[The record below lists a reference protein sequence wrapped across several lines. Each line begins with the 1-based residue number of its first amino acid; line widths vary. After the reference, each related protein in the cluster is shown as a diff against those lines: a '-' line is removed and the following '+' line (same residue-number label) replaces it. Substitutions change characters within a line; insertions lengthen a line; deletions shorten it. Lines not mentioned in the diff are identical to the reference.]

1 MVLASLTQ
9 VAAMNARVPP
19 APLALLGTLGLAIW
33 AGCKE
38 SATSVPAG
46 QGVRIVNAYTQPVDV
61 LVDGALVVSSVPPGQ
76 LDSVQQGAGAH
87 TLTLRV
93 SGTTASVAVP
103 LRAEAGA
110 FRTIAAVRS
119 GGALAASVLDDTG
132 AVVPAGAT
140 KVRVLHLAP
149 NAGEIQ
155 VFRTQP
161 DYSTPI
167 EWQFPFLYDSAA
179 ISSLGNP
186 YFQST
191 VGTWDIRAW
200 LKPSEVALGWDGTT
214 ARVTLTLASGE
225 KRTVLVLD
233 NPGGGI
239 RLSVIE

>member
-1 MVLASLTQ
+1 MVLAPLAE
-9 VAAMNARVPP
+9 VATVNARIP
-19 APLALLGTLGLAIW
+19 PLALAIW
-33 AGCKE
+33 SGCGE
-38 SATSVPAG
+38 TATSVQAG

-61 LVDGALVVSSVPPGQ
+61 YVDGALVVSSVPPGH
-76 LDSVQQGAGAH
+76 LDSVQQGAGVH
-87 TLTLRV
+87 TVALRV
-93 SGTTASVAVP
+93 RGATASVAVP
-103 LRAEAGA
+103 LRTEAGA

-119 GGALAASVLDDTG
+119 GGALSASVLDDTN

-161 DYSTPI
+161 DWGTPI

-186 YFQST
+186 YLQST
-191 VGTWDIRAW
+191 VGTWDTRAW
-200 LKPSEVALGWDGTT
+200 RKPSEVALGWDGTT

-233 NPGGGI
+233 GPGGGI

>member
-1 MVLASLTQ
+1 MVLASIAE
-9 VAAMNARVPP
+9 VAAVNARIP
-19 APLALLGTLGLAIW
+19 PLALLGTLGVAIW
-33 AGCKE
+33 SGCRE
-38 SATSVPAG
+38 SATSVQAG
-46 QGVRIVNAYTQPVDV
+46 QGLRIVNAYTQPLDV
-61 LVDGALVVSSVPPGQ
+61 FVDGALVVSSVPPGQ
-76 LDSVQQGAGAH
+76 LDSVQQGAGVH
-87 TLTLRV
+87 TVALGA
-93 SGTTASVAVP
+93 SGATASVAVP
-103 LRAEAGA
+103 LKTEAGA

-119 GGALAASVLDDTG
+119 GGALSASVLDDTG

-161 DYSTPI
+161 DYGTPI
-167 EWQFPFLYDSAA
+167 EWKFPFLYDSAA

-200 LKPSEVALGWDGTT
+200 RKPSEVALGWNGTT
-214 ARVTLTLASGE
+214 ARVSLTLASGE
-225 KRTVLVLD
+225 KGTVLVLD
-233 NPGGGI
+233 KPGGGI

>member
-1 MVLASLTQ
+1 MHTRFALCAFVL
-9 VAAMNARVPP
+9 
-19 APLALLGTLGLAIW
+19 LAGTVS
-33 AGCKE
+33 GCGE
-38 SATSVPAG
+38 SATSAQAA

-61 LVDGALVVSSVPPGQ
+61 FVDGALVASSVPPGQ
-76 LDSVQQGAGAH
+76 LDSVEQDAGAH
-87 TLTLRV
+87 TVELRV
-93 SGTTASVAVP
+93 SGATASVSVP
-103 LRAEAGA
+103 LTTVAGA
-110 FRTIAAVRS
+110 FSTIAAVRS
-119 GGALAASVLDDTG
+119 GGTLSASALDDTN
-132 AVVPAGAT
+132 AVVPTGAT

-161 DYSTPI
+161 DWGTPI

-200 LKPSEVALGWDGTT
+200 RKPSEVALGWDGTT

-233 NPGGGI
+233 KPGGGI